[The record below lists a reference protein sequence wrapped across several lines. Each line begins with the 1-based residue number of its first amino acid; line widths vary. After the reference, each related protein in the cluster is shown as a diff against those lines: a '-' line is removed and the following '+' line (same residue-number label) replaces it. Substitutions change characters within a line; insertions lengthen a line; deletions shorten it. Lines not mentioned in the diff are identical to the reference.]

1 MFSRFCIALL
11 ISANCFA
18 QKDSTQLI
26 EMMEVSF
33 VPVLK
38 ANSNDLIE
46 NKIQEMAAE
55 DAGELIRKFAGVSL
69 KSYGGLGGL
78 KTVSMRG
85 LGSNH
90 SAIVSDGFS
99 LTNNQTGQVNL
110 GQIQAENITNFV
122 SVVGSSS
129 SFIQPVSA
137 QIGGSSF
144 IIETFENSFSDK
156 KLKIRSSIKY
166 GSFNQ
171 KTGYVGVKFTPNKW
185 MFSAFGTYRDADGNY
200 PYSFQNGNLQVKEI
214 RQNNDYQDYNLGGT
228 VGFKNSKISARVGY
242 KKTNIH
248 QGLPGAVILYN
259 QTQDERL
266 STNTDLIFADV
277 IHVRSKFKLRGYL
290 NASQSSMNYFDPT
303 YFNSAGKID
312 VDYYNRNLTGGV
324 SMNHEFSNK
333 WELFGGVEVIAS
345 DLKTNDSTFALPVR
359 MHNYGL
365 IGSRLKLNK
374 IKFEVSASS
383 QYVHEKNNNGIR
395 AKDRFRVNPF
405 VSITGNPLNNKL
417 IYEIWY
423 RNSFRMPTFNELY
436 YNNIGNNLLEPEDA
450 HQFSA
455 GFAYRPW
462 HRKLKIIV
470 KANGFYNRVENKIVA
485 IPTKNL
491 FVWSMQNIGKTDVFG
506 AEAIFSMDWQF
517 HPKWKLSSDGNYSYQ
532 KTIDVTDKNS
542 PTFRDQIAYIP
553 LHTANLDVALF
564 YQKTGIRISSNFVS
578 ERFALNENVAANK
591 IDGFITADVSVFHQF
606 IIKKTHSLQLQ
617 LNVKN
622 VFNNSYA
629 YIRSYA
635 MPGINYL
642 ISLSYAFN

>member
-1 MFSRFCIALL
+1 MFSRVCIALL

-33 VPVLK
+33 VPDLK
-38 ANSNDLIE
+38 VNSNELIA
-46 NKIQEMAAE
+46 KDIQEIAAE

-85 LGSNH
+85 LGANH

-110 GQIQAENITNFV
+110 GQIQAENIANFV
-122 SVVGSSS
+122 SVVGTSF
-129 SFIQPVSA
+129 SFIQPVSS
-137 QIGGSSF
+137 QVGGSSF
-144 IIETFENSFSDK
+144 IIETFENSFTTK
-156 KLKIRSSIKY
+156 KLKVRSIIKY

-171 KTGYVGVKFTPNKW
+171 KNAYVGVKFSPNKW

-200 PYSFQNGNLQVKEI
+200 PYSFQNGNLKVNEI
-214 RQNNDYQDYNLGGT
+214 RQNNDYQDYNFGGT
-228 VGFKNSKISARVGY
+228 VGFKNSKIATRIGY
-242 KKTNIH
+242 KKTNIN
-248 QGLPGAVILYN
+248 QGLPGAVIFYN

-266 STNTDLIFADV
+266 STNTDLIFADIV
-277 IHVRSKFKLRGYL
+277 HVRTKFKLRGYVS
-290 NASQSSMNYFDPT
+290 ASQSSMNYFDPT

-312 VDYYNRNLTGGV
+312 VDYKNRSLTGGV
-324 SMNHEFSNK
+324 SMNHEFSNR
-333 WELFGGVEVIAS
+333 WELFGGMEVIVS

-359 MHNYGL
+359 IHNYGL

-405 VSITGNPLNNKL
+405 VSITGNPLKNKL

-436 YNNIGNNLLEPEDA
+436 YNNIGNNTLEPEDA
-450 HQFSA
+450 HQFNA
-455 GFAYRPW
+455 GLAFLHGNKRIKV
-462 HRKLKIIV
+462 KLK
-470 KANGFYNRVENKIVA
+470 ANTFYNRVDNKIVA

-491 FVWSMQNIGKTDVFG
+491 FVWSMQNVGKTDVFG
-506 AEAIFSMDWQF
+506 TEGVLSFNWQF
-517 HPKWKLSSDGNYSYQ
+517 NTKWKLSSDANYSFQ
-532 KTIDVTDKNS
+532 KTIDVTDRNS
-542 PTFRDQIAYIP
+542 PTYGDQIAYIP
-553 LHTANLDVALF
+553 LHTANLDLAVYF
-564 YQKTGIRISSNFVS
+564 RKTGIRISSNFVS
-578 ERFALNENVAANK
+578 GRYALNENVEANK
-591 IDGFITADVSVFHQF
+591 IEGFVTADFSLFHQF
-606 IIKKTHSLQLQ
+606 EIRNVHSLQLQ

-622 VFNNSYA
+622 IFNNSYA